1 MNKTTLA
8 VRKHKLF
15 SDHRYAIH
23 RHYES
28 EFGDLAPQM
37 ISNALNIQLIILSEA
52 AGSFTIMKVSPYY
65 NPDALPLFLHKNGK
79 HYNGISP
86 KLSKSYWLSCQTPPN
101 DKNDK
106 QAEHKAR
113 APYVARPS
121 VAMLLR
127 RYILTWYLFLNILTQ
142 ITYWFLIVCRFDF
155 SNHSSPRPGDTSM
168 RQ

>member
-1 MNKTTLA
+1 MNPSVEITNAMLLECL
-8 VRKHKLF
+8 RKQVYEFRSQYEGFIKHHV
-15 SDHRYAIH
+15 SITGYHRYAIH

-28 EFGDLAPQM
+28 EIGDLAPQM

-52 AGSFTIMKVSPYY
+52 AGSFTIMKVSPCY
-65 NPDALPLFLHKNGK
+65 NPDGLPLFLHKNGK

-113 APYVARPS
+113 AQ
-121 VAMLLR
+121 
-127 RYILTWYLFLNILTQ
+127 LN
-142 ITYWFLIVCRFDF
+142 DDN
-155 SNHSSPRPGDTSM
+155 SNDGTVKFPQDY
-168 RQ
+168 